1 VRRSMVKPLSL
12 RQHRILEFIDQF
24 IEEKG
29 YSPSI
34 RDIVKGCDISST
46 SVVDYNL
53 RILERQGQLRRD
65 AEVSRG
71 IVRMGRGVR
80 GRVMV
85 PVMGQIAA
93 GLPIPVPQADTWSSM
108 QTDDQIEVST
118 DLLKGREDVFALR
131 VKGTSM
137 IDALIND
144 GDVVL
149 MQAAHEAGNGD
160 MVAVWLKKEQEVTLK
175 KFFHEG
181 NRVRLQPANSQMEPI
196 YTTPDNVEVQGKV
209 LGVVRQF

>member
-1 VRRSMVKPLSL
+1 MVKPLSL

-34 RDIVKGCDISST
+34 RDIVKGCGISST

-71 IVRMGRGVR
+71 IVRMGRGAR

-181 NRVRLQPANSQMEPI
+181 SRVRLQPANSQMEPI

>member
-1 VRRSMVKPLSL
+1 MVKPLSL

-131 VKGTSM
+131 VKGPSM

>member
-1 VRRSMVKPLSL
+1 MVKPLSL